1 MSYLPH
7 ERRDR
12 MQELK
17 KELDMHIMMCD
28 DVQDI
33 MALASIMMV
42 TSKDLFKYHI
52 GVDGTIAVIYKV
64 LEDLE
69 NE

>member
-12 MQELK
+12 MQKLK
-17 KELDMHIMMCD
+17 KELDSHIMMCD
-28 DVQDI
+28 DTQDI

-42 TSKDLFKYHI
+42 MSKDLFKHQI
-52 GVDGTIAVIYKV
+52 GVDGTISILYKV

>member
-1 MSYLPH
+1 MPYLPH
-7 ERRDR
+7 ERVDR
-12 MQELK
+12 MQKLK
-17 KELDMHIMMCD
+17 KELDTHIMMCD
-28 DVQDI
+28 DSQDI

-42 TSKDLFKYHI
+42 MSKDLFKCHI
-52 GVDGTIAVIYKV
+52 GTNGTIAVLYKV

>member
-17 KELDMHIMMCD
+17 KELDSHIMMCD

-52 GVDGTIAVIYKV
+52 GVDGTISILYKV